1 MGTTSVDIV
10 TLGAFFTHC
19 GWNSSLEAICAG
31 VPLVTFPMFAD
42 PFYNEK
48 FTVQVAEMGE
58 CVQVN
63 RENVKEAIEK
73 VMGDGEE
80 KEKREEKE
88 LESIKKAMEE
98 GGSFTPTSPCLS
110 MT

>member
-1 MGTTSVDIV
+1 M
-10 TLGAFFTHC
+10 
-19 GWNSSLEAICAG
+19 
-31 VPLVTFPMFAD
+31 
-42 PFYNEK
+42 
-48 FTVQVAEMGE
+48 QVAEMGE